1 MNEFFILF
9 CILHQQDP
17 FLISCLIAEN
27 IYSGHSSIESSYSSI
42 DPSRQRPKLISTHS
56 PIDSSSQSPSPNV
69 NSSRSICLHQLH
81 QGSIKCQQLIAHD
94 QTDRFVIE

>member
-1 MNEFFILF
+1 MNEFFILVS
-9 CILHQQDP
+9 ILHQQDP

-27 IYSGHSSIESSYSSI
+27 IYSGHSSIESNSSSI

-56 PIDSSSQSPSPNV
+56 PIDPSQSPSPNV
-69 NSSRSICLHQLH
+69 NPSRSICLHQLH